1 MKKSTV
7 ALGIIVALSV
17 VGVGGAW
24 FTGEKAQTE
33 YLRQIE
39 LANQKFQSLG
49 LSDSVNLVYKNK
61 QFDRSFFTSQVE
73 DEVVI
78 SLLKEGKVFTIPFST
93 KLYHGPFPLN
103 QLEKFNFVPT
113 MFSAQGVIGKN
124 ETTQPLFDLLK
135 SDKPVQYQATTS
147 YNLSTKGKVEL
158 AGGELTDPESPRT
171 KVTWS
176 NINMGFD
183 VNKDLAGK
191 YDMTLNEVSATVLN
205 EVSATVLSEVME
217 KHDSEDIPK
226 SITMKMKG
234 MKVEGSYNPTK
245 WAYIYTGKATSLVDS
260 FEMAT
265 LDYAGK
271 ESTVVQKGFK
281 AISDIS
287 LDGDFVSAKSENT
300 VDSIAIDGKD
310 FGKLTYNSELNHIEA
325 NAANALI
332 EALFTVFK
340 SVSDDENANQEMV
353 SEILSSWAENHGMAI
368 FNNQPQIKLNPI
380 SISNSQGKVSLD
392 LNVALAKD
400 PKFDLMAG
408 SLYKQFT
415 DFAVNIHVDKAAVE
429 KLMTQLDPE
438 ADKALIKAQIEEQA
452 KQAAAQNI
460 VVNNDKNVTLNLV
473 LEKGELKLN
482 GQVIPE
488 EQVQG
493 VLFML
498 MMGMAAQ
505 GQ

>member
-1 MKKSTV
+1 MKKSVV
-7 ALGIIVALSV
+7 ALGVIVALGA

-39 LANQKFQSLG
+39 LANKQAQALG
-49 LSDSVNLVYKNK
+49 LSDSFKVVYQNK
-61 QFDRSFFTSQVE
+61 QFERGFFTSQVE

-78 SLLKEGKVFTIPFST
+78 SLPKEGKVFTIPFST
-93 KLYHGPFPLN
+93 KLYHGPFPLD
-103 QLEKFNFVPT
+103 QLTKFNFMPV

-135 SDKPVQYQATTS
+135 SDKPVQYQASTS
-147 YNLSTKGKVEL
+147 YSLATKGKVEL
-158 AGGELTDPESPRT
+158 AAGEVTDPNSPQN
-171 KVTWS
+171 KLAWS
-176 NINMGFD
+176 NINIGFD
-183 VNKDLAGK
+183 VDKDLAGK
-191 YDMTLNEVSATVLN
+191 YDLVSDEISFNSNFDNIEIEESKDV
-205 EVSATVLSEVME
+205 VM
-217 KHDSEDIPK
+217 PK
-226 SITMKMKG
+226 SVTMKMKG
-234 MKVEGSYNPTK
+234 LKSETSFNPTK
-245 WAYIYTGKATSLVDS
+245 WAYIYTGKSVYSAESI
-260 FEMAT
+260 EMANT
-265 LDYAGK
+265 NSLDD
-271 ESTVVQKGFK
+271 TVSIIYKGAK
-281 AISDIS
+281 GTSDIS
-287 LDGDFVSAKSENT
+287 LNGDFVNLKSESA
-300 VDSIAIDGKD
+300 VDSIVIDGKD

-325 NAANALI
+325 NAVNALI
-332 EALFTVFK
+332 EALITVFK
-340 SVSDDENANQEMV
+340 SVSDDENVNQEMV

-368 FNNQPQIKLNPI
+368 FNNQP
-380 SISNSQGKVSLD
+380 QGKVSLD

-415 DFAVNIHVDKAAVE
+415 DFAVNIHVDKAAAE

-460 VVNNDKNVTLNLV
+460 MVNNDKNVTLNLV

>member
-1 MKKSTV
+1 MKKSVV
-7 ALGIIVALSV
+7 ALGVIVALGA

-39 LANQKFQSLG
+39 LANKQAQALG
-49 LSDSVNLVYKNK
+49 LSDSFKVVYQNK
-61 QFDRSFFTSQVE
+61 QFERGFFTSQVE

-78 SLLKEGKVFTIPFST
+78 SLPKEGKVFTIPLST
-93 KLYHGPFPLN
+93 KLYHGPFPLD
-103 QLEKFNFVPT
+103 QLTKFNFMPT

-135 SDKPVQYQATTS
+135 SDKPVQYQASTS
-147 YNLSTKGKVEL
+147 YSLATKGKVEL
-158 AGGELTDPESPRT
+158 AGGELTDPESPGT

-183 VNKDLAGK
+183 VDKDLAGK
-191 YDMTLNEVSATVLN
+191 YDMTLNEVSATVLP
-205 EVSATVLSEVME
+205 EVME
-217 KHDSEDIPK
+217 EQDGEDMPK

-245 WAYIYTGKATSLVDS
+245 WAYIYTGKSTSLVDS

-265 LDYAGK
+265 LYHAGK

-281 AISDIS
+281 AKSDIS

-310 FGKLTYNSELNHIEA
+310 FGKLTYNVELNHIEA
-325 NAANALI
+325 NAINALI
-332 EALFTVFK
+332 EALFTVFE
-340 SVSDDENANQEMV
+340 SISDEENSSNEEMV

-368 FNNQPQIKLNPI
+368 FNNQPQIKLNPM

-415 DFAVNIHVDKAAVE
+415 DFALNIHVDKEMVE
-429 KLMTQLDPE
+429 KNLAQFVPE
-438 ADKALIKAQIEEQA
+438 EERALIKAQIEEQA

>member
-7 ALGIIVALSV
+7 ALGVIVALGV

-78 SLLKEGKVFTIPFST
+78 SLPKEGQVFTIPLST

-103 QLEKFNFVPT
+103 QLEQFNFVPT

-124 ETTQPLFDLLK
+124 ETTQPLFDFLK
-135 SDKPVQYQATTS
+135 SDKPVQYQALTS
-147 YNLSTKGKVEL
+147 YSLATKGKVEL
-158 AGGELTDPESPRT
+158 AAGEMTDPHSPQN
-171 KVTWS
+171 KIAWS
-176 NINMGFD
+176 NINIGFD
-183 VNKDLAGK
+183 VDKDRAGK
-191 YDMTLNEVSATVLN
+191 YDMTLDEVTADLGSSSADGENSQDATTV
-205 EVSATVLSEVME
+205 
-217 KHDSEDIPK
+217 K
-226 SITMKMKG
+226 SVKTKMKG
-234 MKVEGSYNPTK
+234 MKLDAAFNPTK
-245 WAYIYTGKATSLVDS
+245 WAYIYTGKGSYTTES
-260 FEMAT
+260 FEMT
-265 LDYAGK
+265 STDYAGK
-271 ESTVVQKGFK
+271 TTSLIEKGLK
-281 AISDIS
+281 ATSDIS
-287 LDGDFVSAKSENT
+287 LNGDFVNLKSESA
-300 VDSIAIDGKD
+300 VDSFVLDGKEL
-310 FGKLTYNSELNHIEA
+310 GKLTNNSELNHIEA
-325 NAANALI
+325 NAANALL
-332 EALFTVFK
+332 EAVFTVFK
-340 SVSDDENANQEMV
+340 SVRDDKNVNDEVV
-353 SEILSSWAENHGMAI
+353 SEILSSWVENHGMAI
-368 FNNQPQIKLNPI
+368 FNNQPQLKLNPV
-380 SISNSQGKVSLD
+380 SISDNQGKVSLD

-400 PKFDLMAG
+400 PKFDLMKG

-415 DFAVNIHVDKAAVE
+415 DFAVHIHVDKATAE
-429 KLMTQLDPE
+429 QIMTQFAPE
-438 ADKALIKAQIEEQA
+438 EDKALIKEKIEEQA

-460 VVNNDKNVTLNLV
+460 VVNNDKNVTLALV

-498 MMGMAAQ
+498 IMSAAMQ
-505 GQ
+505 GK

>member
-7 ALGIIVALSV
+7 ALSIIVALGV
-17 VGVGGAW
+17 VGLGGAW

-39 LANQKFQSLG
+39 LANKEAQALG
-49 LSDSVNLVYKNK
+49 LSDSFKVVYKNK
-61 QFDRSFFTSQVE
+61 QFDRGFFTSQVE

-78 SLLKEGKVFTIPFST
+78 SLPKEGKVFTIPLST
-93 KLYHGPFPLN
+93 KLYHGPFPLD
-103 QLEKFNFVPT
+103 QLTKFNFMPV

-135 SDKPVQYQATTS
+135 SDKPVQYQASTS
-147 YNLSTKGKVEL
+147 YNLATKGKVEL
-158 AGGELTDPESPRT
+158 AGGELTDPESPGT

-191 YDMTLNEVSATVLN
+191 YDMTLNEVSATVLP
-205 EVSATVLSEVME
+205 EVME
-217 KHDSEDIPK
+217 EQDGEDMPK
-226 SITMKMKG
+226 SITMKMKD

-245 WAYIYTGKATSLVDS
+245 WAYIYTGKSTSLVDS
-260 FEMAT
+260 FEMTT
-265 LDYAGK
+265 LYHAGK
-271 ESTVVQKGFK
+271 ESSVVQKGFK
-281 AISDIS
+281 AKSDIS
-287 LDGDFVSAKSENT
+287 LDGDFMSAKSENT

-310 FGKLTYNSELNHIEA
+310 FGKLTYNVELNHIEA

-332 EALFTVFK
+332 EAFFTVFK

-353 SEILSSWAENHGMAI
+353 SEILSSWAENHGLAI

-392 LNVALAKD
+392 LNVVLAKD

-415 DFAVNIHVDKAAVE
+415 DFALNIHVDKEMVE
-429 KLMTQLDPE
+429 KNLAQFVPE
-438 ADKALIKAQIEEQA
+438 EERALIKAQIEEQA

>member
-7 ALGIIVALSV
+7 ALGVIVALGV

-78 SLLKEGKVFTIPFST
+78 SLPKEGQVFTIPLST

-124 ETTQPLFDLLK
+124 ETTQPLFDFLK
-135 SDKPVQYQATTS
+135 SDKPVQYQASTS
-147 YNLSTKGKVEL
+147 YSLATKGKVEL
-158 AGGELTDPESPRT
+158 AGGELTDPESPGT

-176 NINMGFD
+176 NINIGFD
-183 VNKDLAGK
+183 VDKDRAGK
-191 YDMTLNEVSATVLN
+191 YDMTLDEVTADLGPSSTDGENSQDATAV
-205 EVSATVLSEVME
+205 
-217 KHDSEDIPK
+217 K
-226 SITMKMKG
+226 SVKTKMKG
-234 MKVEGSYNPTK
+234 MKLDASFNPTK
-245 WAYIYTGKATSLVDS
+245 WAYIYTGKGSYSTES
-260 FEMAT
+260 FEMT
-265 LDYAGK
+265 STDYAGK
-271 ESTVVQKGFK
+271 TTSLIEKGLK
-281 AISDIS
+281 ATSDIS
-287 LDGDFVSAKSENT
+287 LNGDFVNLKSESA
-300 VDSIAIDGKD
+300 VDSFVLDGKEL
-310 FGKLTYNSELNHIEA
+310 GKLTNNSELNHIEA

-332 EALFTVFK
+332 EAVFTVFK
-340 SVSDDENANQEMV
+340 SVRDDKNVNDEVV
-353 SEILSSWAENHGMAI
+353 SEILSSWVEEHGMAI
-368 FNNQPQIKLNPI
+368 FNNQPQLKLNPV
-380 SISNSQGKVSLD
+380 SISDNQGKVSLD

-400 PKFDLMAG
+400 PKFDLMKG

-415 DFAVNIHVDKAAVE
+415 DFAVHIHVDKATAE
-429 KLMTQLDPE
+429 KIMTQFAPE
-438 ADKALIKAQIEEQA
+438 EDKALIKEKIEEQA

-460 VVNNDKNVTLNLV
+460 VVNNDKNVTLALV

-498 MMGMAAQ
+498 IMSAAMQ
-505 GQ
+505 GK

>member
-1 MKKSTV
+1 MKKSVV
-7 ALGIIVALSV
+7 ALGVIVALGV

-39 LANQKFQSLG
+39 LANKQAQALG
-49 LSDSVNLVYKNK
+49 LSDSFKVVYKNK
-61 QFDRSFFTSQVE
+61 QFERGFFTSQVE

-78 SLLKEGKVFTIPFST
+78 SLPKEGKVFTIPLST
-93 KLYHGPFPLN
+93 KLYHGPFPLD
-103 QLEKFNFVPT
+103 QLTKFNFMPA

-135 SDKPVQYQATTS
+135 SDKPVQYQATTG

-158 AGGELTDPESPRT
+158 AGGELTDPESPGT

-183 VNKDLAGK
+183 INKDLAGK
-191 YDMTLNEVSATVLN
+191 YDMTLNEVSATVLP
-205 EVSATVLSEVME
+205 EVME
-217 KHDSEDIPK
+217 EQDGEDMPK

-245 WAYIYTGKATSLVDS
+245 WAYIYTGNSTSLIDS

-281 AISDIS
+281 AKSDIS

-310 FGKLTYNSELNHIEA
+310 FGKLTYNVELNHIEA
-325 NAANALI
+325 NAINALI
-332 EALFTVFK
+332 EALFTVFE
-340 SVSDDENANQEMV
+340 SISDEENSSNEEMV

-368 FNNQPQIKLNPI
+368 FNNQPQIKLNPM

-438 ADKALIKAQIEEQA
+438 EDKALIKAQIEEQA

-498 MMGMAAQ
+498 MMSAAAQ

>member
-7 ALGIIVALSV
+7 ALGVIVALGV

-61 QFDRSFFTSQVE
+61 QFDRSFFISQVE

-78 SLLKEGKVFTIPFST
+78 SLPKEGQVFTIPLST

-103 QLEKFNFVPT
+103 QLEQFNFVPT

-124 ETTQPLFDLLK
+124 ETTQPLFDFLK
-135 SDKPVQYQATTS
+135 SDKPVQYQALTS
-147 YNLSTKGKVEL
+147 YSLATKGKVEL
-158 AGGELTDPESPRT
+158 AAGEMTDPHSPQN
-171 KVTWS
+171 KIAWS
-176 NINMGFD
+176 NINIGFD
-183 VNKDLAGK
+183 VDKDRAGK
-191 YDMTLNEVSATVLN
+191 YDMTLDEVTADLGSSSADGENSQDATTV
-205 EVSATVLSEVME
+205 
-217 KHDSEDIPK
+217 K
-226 SITMKMKG
+226 SVKTKMKG
-234 MKVEGSYNPTK
+234 MKLDAAFNPTK
-245 WAYIYTGKATSLVDS
+245 WAYIYTGKGSYTTES
-260 FEMAT
+260 FEMT
-265 LDYAGK
+265 STDYAGK
-271 ESTVVQKGFK
+271 TTSLIEKGLK
-281 AISDIS
+281 ATSDIS
-287 LDGDFVSAKSENT
+287 LNGDFVNLKSESA
-300 VDSIAIDGKD
+300 VDSFVLDGKEL
-310 FGKLTYNSELNHIEA
+310 GKLTNNSELNHIEA

-332 EALFTVFK
+332 EAVFTVFK
-340 SVSDDENANQEMV
+340 SVRDDKNVNDEVV
-353 SEILSSWAENHGMAI
+353 SEILSSWVENHGMAI
-368 FNNQPQIKLNPI
+368 FNNQPQLKLNPV
-380 SISNSQGKVSLD
+380 SISDNQGKVSLD

-400 PKFDLMAG
+400 PKFDLMKG

-415 DFAVNIHVDKAAVE
+415 DFAVHIHVDKATAE
-429 KLMTQLDPE
+429 QIMTQFAPE
-438 ADKALIKAQIEEQA
+438 EDKALIKEKIEEQA

-460 VVNNDKNVTLNLV
+460 VVNNDKNVTLALV

-498 MMGMAAQ
+498 IMSAAMQ
-505 GQ
+505 GK

>member
-1 MKKSTV
+1 MKKSVV
-7 ALGIIVALSV
+7 ALGVIVALGA

-39 LANQKFQSLG
+39 LANKQAQALG
-49 LSDSVNLVYKNK
+49 LSDSFKVVYKNK
-61 QFDRSFFTSQVE
+61 QFDRGLFTSQVE
-73 DEVVI
+73 DELVI
-78 SLLKEGKVFTIPFST
+78 SLPEEGETFTIPLST
-93 KLYHGPFPLN
+93 KLYHGPVPLD
-103 QLEKFNFVPT
+103 QLTKFNFMPA

-135 SDKPVQYQATTS
+135 SDKPVQYQATTG

-158 AGGELTDPESPRT
+158 AGGELTDPESPGT

-183 VNKDLAGK
+183 INKDLAGK
-191 YDMTLNEVSATVLN
+191 YDMTLNEVSATVLP
-205 EVSATVLSEVME
+205 EVME
-217 KHDSEDIPK
+217 EQDGEDMPK

-245 WAYIYTGKATSLVDS
+245 WAYIYTGNSTSLIDS

-265 LDYAGK
+265 LYHAGK

-281 AISDIS
+281 AKSDIS

-310 FGKLTYNSELNHIEA
+310 FGKLTYNVELNHIEA
-325 NAANALI
+325 NAINALI
-332 EALFTVFK
+332 EALFTVFE
-340 SVSDDENANQEMV
+340 SISDEENSSNEEMV

-368 FNNQPQIKLNPI
+368 FNNQPQIKLNPM

-415 DFAVNIHVDKAAVE
+415 DFALNIHVDKEMVE
-429 KLMTQLDPE
+429 KNLAQFVPE
-438 ADKALIKAQIEEQA
+438 EERALIKAQIEEQA

>member
-7 ALGIIVALSV
+7 ALGVIVALGV

-61 QFDRSFFTSQVE
+61 QFDRSFFISQVE

-78 SLLKEGKVFTIPFST
+78 SLPKEGQVFTIPLST

-103 QLEKFNFVPT
+103 QLEQFNFVPT

-124 ETTQPLFDLLK
+124 ETTQPLFDFLK
-135 SDKPVQYQATTS
+135 SDKPVQYQALTS
-147 YNLSTKGKVEL
+147 YSLATKGKVEL
-158 AGGELTDPESPRT
+158 AAGEMTDPHSPQN
-171 KVTWS
+171 KIAWS
-176 NINMGFD
+176 NINIGFD
-183 VNKDLAGK
+183 VDKDRAGK
-191 YDMTLNEVSATVLN
+191 YDMTLDEVTADLGSSSADGENSQDATTV
-205 EVSATVLSEVME
+205 
-217 KHDSEDIPK
+217 K
-226 SITMKMKG
+226 SVKTKMKG
-234 MKVEGSYNPTK
+234 MKLDAAFNPTK
-245 WAYIYTGKATSLVDS
+245 WAYIYTGKGSYTTES
-260 FEMAT
+260 FEMT
-265 LDYAGK
+265 STDYAGK
-271 ESTVVQKGFK
+271 TTSLIEKGLK
-281 AISDIS
+281 ATSDIS
-287 LDGDFVSAKSENT
+287 LNGDFVNLKSESA
-300 VDSIAIDGKD
+300 VDSFVLDGKEL
-310 FGKLTYNSELNHIEA
+310 GKLTNNSELNHIEA

-332 EALFTVFK
+332 EAVFTVFK
-340 SVSDDENANQEMV
+340 SVRDDKNVNDEVV
-353 SEILSSWAENHGMAI
+353 SEILSSWVENHGMAI
-368 FNNQPQIKLNPI
+368 FNNQPQLKLNPV
-380 SISNSQGKVSLD
+380 SISDNQGKVSLD

-400 PKFDLMAG
+400 PKFDLMKG

-415 DFAVNIHVDKAAVE
+415 DFAVHIHVDKVTAE
-429 KLMTQLDPE
+429 QIMTQFAPE
-438 ADKALIKAQIEEQA
+438 EDKALIKEKIEEQA

-460 VVNNDKNVTLNLV
+460 VVNNDKNVTLALV

-498 MMGMAAQ
+498 IMSAAMQ
-505 GQ
+505 GK

>member
-7 ALGIIVALSV
+7 ALGVIVALGI

-39 LANQKFQSLG
+39 LANKQAQALG
-49 LSDSVNLVYKNK
+49 LSDSFKVVYQNK
-61 QFDRSFFTSQVE
+61 QFERGFFTSQVE

-78 SLLKEGKVFTIPFST
+78 SLPKEGQVFTIPLST

-124 ETTQPLFDLLK
+124 ETTQPLFDFLK
-135 SDKPVQYQATTS
+135 SDKPVQYQASTS
-147 YNLSTKGKVEL
+147 YSLATKGKVEL
-158 AGGELTDPESPRT
+158 AAGEMTDPHSPQN
-171 KVTWS
+171 KISWS
-176 NINMGFD
+176 NINIGFD
-183 VNKDLAGK
+183 VDKDRAGK
-191 YDMTLNEVSATVLN
+191 YDMTLDEVTADLGPSSADGD
-205 EVSATVLSEVME
+205 SQDATAV
-217 KHDSEDIPK
+217 K
-226 SITMKMKG
+226 SVKTKMKG
-234 MKVEGSYNPTK
+234 MKLDASFNPTK
-245 WAYIYTGKATSLVDS
+245 WAYIYTGKGSYSTES
-260 FEMAT
+260 FEMT
-265 LDYAGK
+265 STDYAGK
-271 ESTVVQKGFK
+271 TTSLIEKGLK
-281 AISDIS
+281 ATSDIS
-287 LDGDFVSAKSENT
+287 LNGDFVNLKSESA
-300 VDSIAIDGKD
+300 VDSFVLDGKEL
-310 FGKLTYNSELNHIEA
+310 GKLTNNSELNHIEA

-332 EALFTVFK
+332 EAVFTVFK
-340 SVSDDENANQEMV
+340 SVRDDKNVNDEVV
-353 SEILSSWAENHGMAI
+353 SEILSSWVENHGMAI
-368 FNNQPQIKLNPI
+368 FNNQPQLKLNPVAI
-380 SISNSQGKVSLD
+380 SDNQGKVSLD

-400 PKFDLMAG
+400 PKFDLMKG

-415 DFAVNIHVDKAAVE
+415 DFAVRIHVDKATAE
-429 KLMTQLDPE
+429 KILTQFSPE
-438 ADKALIKAQIEEQA
+438 EDKELIKAQIEEQA

-460 VVNNDKNVTLNLV
+460 MVNNDKNVTLALV

-498 MMGMAAQ
+498 IMSAAMQ
-505 GQ
+505 GK

>member
-1 MKKSTV
+1 MKKSVV
-7 ALGIIVALSV
+7 ALGVIVALGA

-39 LANQKFQSLG
+39 LANKQAQALG
-49 LSDSVNLVYKNK
+49 LSDSFKVVYKNK
-61 QFDRSFFTSQVE
+61 QFDRGLFTSQVE
-73 DEVVI
+73 DELVI
-78 SLLKEGKVFTIPFST
+78 SLPEEGKTFTIPLST
-93 KLYHGPFPLN
+93 KLYHGPFPLD
-103 QLEKFNFVPT
+103 QLTKFNFMPT

-135 SDKPVQYQATTS
+135 SDKPVQYQASTS
-147 YNLSTKGKVEL
+147 YSLATKGKVEL
-158 AGGELTDPESPRT
+158 ASGEVTDPNSPQN
-171 KVTWS
+171 KIAWS
-176 NINMGFD
+176 NVNIGFD
-183 VNKDLAGK
+183 VDKDLAGK
-191 YDMTLNEVSATVLN
+191 YDLVSDEISFNSNFDNIEIEESKDV
-205 EVSATVLSEVME
+205 VM
-217 KHDSEDIPK
+217 PK
-226 SITMKMKG
+226 SVTMKMKG
-234 MKVEGSYNPTK
+234 LKFETSFNPTK
-245 WAYIYTGKATSLVDS
+245 WAYIYTGKSVYSAESIEMTNTNSLDDTVSIIYKGTKAT
-260 FEMAT
+260 
-265 LDYAGK
+265 
-271 ESTVVQKGFK
+271 
-281 AISDIS
+281 SDIS
-287 LDGDFVSAKSENT
+287 LNGDFLNLKGENT

-325 NAANALI
+325 NAVNELI

-340 SVSDDENANQEMV
+340 SIDDEENSSNEEIA

-415 DFAVNIHVDKAAVE
+415 DFAVNIHVDKAAAE

-460 VVNNDKNVTLNLV
+460 MVNNDKNVTLNLV

>member
-1 MKKSTV
+1 MKKSVV
-7 ALGIIVALSV
+7 ALGVIVALGA

-24 FTGEKAQTE
+24 FTGEKAHTE

-39 LANQKFQSLG
+39 LANKQAQALG
-49 LSDSVNLVYKNK
+49 SSSFKVVYKNK
-61 QFDRSFFTSQVE
+61 QFERGFFTSQVE
-73 DEVVI
+73 DELVI
-78 SLLKEGKVFTIPFST
+78 SLPEEGETFTIPFST
-93 KLYHGPFPLN
+93 KLYHGPFPLD
-103 QLEKFNFVPT
+103 QLTKFNFMPV

-158 AGGELTDPESPRT
+158 AGGELTDPESPGT

-183 VNKDLAGK
+183 VNKDLAGE
-191 YDMTLNEVSATVLN
+191 YDMTLNEVSATVLP
-205 EVSATVLSEVME
+205 EVME
-217 KHDSEDIPK
+217 EQDGEDMPK

-245 WAYIYTGKATSLVDS
+245 WAYIYTGKSTSLVDS

-265 LDYAGK
+265 LDHAGK

-281 AISDIS
+281 AKSDIS

-310 FGKLTYNSELNHIEA
+310 FGKLTYNVELNHIEA
-325 NAANALI
+325 NAINALI
-332 EALFTVFK
+332 EALFTVFE
-340 SVSDDENANQEMV
+340 SISDEENSSNEEMV

-368 FNNQPQIKLNPI
+368 FNNQPQFKLNPM

-498 MMGMAAQ
+498 MMGAAAQ
-505 GQ
+505 GR

>member
-1 MKKSTV
+1 MKLD
-7 ALGIIVALSV
+7 A
-17 VGVGGAW
+17 
-24 FTGEKAQTE
+24 
-33 YLRQIE
+33 
-39 LANQKFQSLG
+39 
-49 LSDSVNLVYKNK
+49 
-61 QFDRSFFTSQVE
+61 SF
-73 DEVVI
+73 
-78 SLLKEGKVFTIPFST
+78 
-93 KLYHGPFPLN
+93 
-103 QLEKFNFVPT
+103 
-113 MFSAQGVIGKN
+113 
-124 ETTQPLFDLLK
+124 
-135 SDKPVQYQATTS
+135 
-147 YNLSTKGKVEL
+147 
-158 AGGELTDPESPRT
+158 
-171 KVTWS
+171 
-176 NINMGFD
+176 
-183 VNKDLAGK
+183 
-191 YDMTLNEVSATVLN
+191 
-205 EVSATVLSEVME
+205 
-217 KHDSEDIPK
+217 
-226 SITMKMKG
+226 
-234 MKVEGSYNPTK
+234 NPTK
-245 WAYIYTGKATSLVDS
+245 WTYIYTGKGSYSTES
-260 FEMAT
+260 FEMT
-265 LDYAGK
+265 STDYAGK
-271 ESTVVQKGFK
+271 TTSLIEKGLK
-281 AISDIS
+281 ATSDIS
-287 LDGDFVSAKSENT
+287 LNGDFVNLKSESA
-300 VDSIAIDGKD
+300 VDSFVLDGKEL
-310 FGKLTYNSELNHIEA
+310 GKLTNNSELNHIEA
-325 NAANALI
+325 NAVNALI

-340 SVSDDENANQEMV
+340 SVSDENTNEEMV

-415 DFAVNIHVDKAAVE
+415 DFAVNIHVDKATVE

>member
-7 ALGIIVALSV
+7 ALGVIVALGV

-78 SLLKEGKVFTIPFST
+78 SLPKEGQVFTIPLST

-103 QLEKFNFVPT
+103 QLEQFNFVPT

-124 ETTQPLFDLLK
+124 ETTQPLFDFLK
-135 SDKPVQYQATTS
+135 SDKPVQYQASTS
-147 YNLSTKGKVEL
+147 YSLATKGKVEL
-158 AGGELTDPESPRT
+158 AAGEMTDPHSPQN
-171 KVTWS
+171 KIAWS
-176 NINMGFD
+176 NINIGFD
-183 VNKDLAGK
+183 VDKDRAGK
-191 YDMTLNEVSATVLN
+191 YDMTLDEVTADLGSSSADGEN
-205 EVSATVLSEVME
+205 SQDATAV
-217 KHDSEDIPK
+217 K
-226 SITMKMKG
+226 SVKTKMKG
-234 MKVEGSYNPTK
+234 MKLDASFNPTK
-245 WAYIYTGKATSLVDS
+245 WAYIYTGKGSYSTES
-260 FEMAT
+260 FEMT
-265 LDYAGK
+265 STDYAGK
-271 ESTVVQKGFK
+271 TTSLIEKGLK
-281 AISDIS
+281 ATSDIS
-287 LDGDFVSAKSENT
+287 LNGDFVNLKSESA
-300 VDSIAIDGKD
+300 VDSFVLDGKEL
-310 FGKLTYNSELNHIEA
+310 GKLTNNSELNHIEA

-332 EALFTVFK
+332 EAVFTVFK
-340 SVSDDENANQEMV
+340 SVRDDKNVNDEVV
-353 SEILSSWAENHGMAI
+353 SEILSSWVEEHGMAI
-368 FNNQPQIKLNPI
+368 FNNQPQLKLNPV
-380 SISNSQGKVSLD
+380 SISDNQGKVSLD

-400 PKFDLMAG
+400 PKFDLMKG
-408 SLYKQFT
+408 NLYKQFT
-415 DFAVNIHVDKAAVE
+415 DFAVHIHVDKATAE
-429 KLMTQLDPE
+429 KIMTQFAPE
-438 ADKALIKAQIEEQA
+438 EDKALIKEKIEEQA

-460 VVNNDKNVTLNLV
+460 VVNNDKNVTLALV

-498 MMGMAAQ
+498 IMSAAMQ
-505 GQ
+505 GK

>member
-1 MKKSTV
+1 MKKSVV
-7 ALGIIVALSV
+7 ALGVIVALGA

-39 LANQKFQSLG
+39 LANKQAQALG
-49 LSDSVNLVYKNK
+49 LSDSFKVVYKNK
-61 QFDRSFFTSQVE
+61 QFDRGLFTSQVE
-73 DEVVI
+73 DELVI
-78 SLLKEGKVFTIPFST
+78 SLPEEGETFTIPFST
-93 KLYHGPFPLN
+93 KLYHGPFPLD
-103 QLEKFNFVPT
+103 QLTKFNFMPT

-135 SDKPVQYQATTS
+135 SDKPVQYQASTS
-147 YNLSTKGKVEL
+147 YSLATKGKVEL
-158 AGGELTDPESPRT
+158 ASGEVTDPNSPQN
-171 KVTWS
+171 KIAWS
-176 NINMGFD
+176 NVNIGFD
-183 VNKDLAGK
+183 VDKDLAGK
-191 YDMTLNEVSATVLN
+191 YDVTLDELTADLGPSNEDG
-205 EVSATVLSEVME
+205 E
-217 KHDSEDIPK
+217 DSQDTTAVK
-226 SITMKMKG
+226 SVNTKVKG
-234 MKVEGSYNPTK
+234 MRLDASFKPTK
-245 WAYIYTGKATSLVDS
+245 WTYIYTGKGSYSTES
-260 FEMAT
+260 FEMT
-265 LDYAGK
+265 STDYAGK
-271 ESTVVQKGFK
+271 TTSLIEKGLK
-281 AISDIS
+281 ATSDIS
-287 LDGDFVSAKSENT
+287 LDGDFVNLKSESA
-300 VDSIAIDGKD
+300 VDSIVIDGKD

-325 NAANALI
+325 NAVNALI
-332 EALFTVFK
+332 EALITVFK
-340 SVSDDENANQEMV
+340 SVSDDENVNQEMV

-415 DFAVNIHVDKAAVE
+415 DFAVNIHVDKAAAE

-460 VVNNDKNVTLNLV
+460 MVNNDKNVTLNLV

>member
-1 MKKSTV
+1 MKKSVV
-7 ALGIIVALSV
+7 ALGVIVALGA

-39 LANQKFQSLG
+39 LANKQAQALG
-49 LSDSVNLVYKNK
+49 LSDSFKVVYQNK
-61 QFDRSFFTSQVE
+61 QFERGFFTSQVE

-78 SLLKEGKVFTIPFST
+78 SLPKEGKVFTIPLST
-93 KLYHGPFPLN
+93 KLYHGPFPLD
-103 QLEKFNFVPT
+103 QLTKFNFMPV

-135 SDKPVQYQATTS
+135 SDKPVQYQASTS
-147 YNLSTKGKVEL
+147 YNLATKGKVEL
-158 AGGELTDPESPRT
+158 AGGELTDPESPGT

-191 YDMTLNEVSATVLN
+191 YDMTLNEVSATVLP
-205 EVSATVLSEVME
+205 EVME
-217 KHDSEDIPK
+217 EQDGEDMPK

-245 WAYIYTGKATSLVDS
+245 WAYIYTGKSTSLVDS

-265 LDYAGK
+265 LYHAGK

-281 AISDIS
+281 AKSDIS

-310 FGKLTYNSELNHIEA
+310 FGKLTYNVELNHIEA

-332 EALFTVFK
+332 EAFFTVFK

-368 FNNQPQIKLNPI
+368 FNNQPQIKLNPM

-415 DFAVNIHVDKAAVE
+415 DFALNIHVDKEMVE
-429 KLMTQLDPE
+429 KNLAQFVPE
-438 ADKALIKAQIEEQA
+438 EERALIKAQIEEQA